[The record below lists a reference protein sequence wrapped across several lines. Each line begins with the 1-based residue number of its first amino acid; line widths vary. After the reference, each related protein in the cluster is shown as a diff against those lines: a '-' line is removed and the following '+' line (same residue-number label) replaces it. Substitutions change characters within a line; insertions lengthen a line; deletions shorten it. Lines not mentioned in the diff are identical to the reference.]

1 YQTTTEQVVLGS
13 VGQDEHFV
21 LEKTYNH
28 IGIPN
33 YTKPLKLYV
42 TQIPFSKV
50 TFRAFEKANA
60 LQAAKLNVNY
70 VDSLETKPTFL
81 NIQTVDEIGL
91 MQMLNGKENKD
102 VKNYMMNQDQSHVI
116 LNVSVVFDETVMQQ
130 IAKADEVF
138 L

>member
-1 YQTTTEQVVLGS
+1 MHKIIIPLLGFLLLFSSCKSISVQSKQYQTTTEQVVLGS

-81 NIQTVDEIGL
+81 NIQTVDE
-91 MQMLNGKENKD
+91 
-102 VKNYMMNQDQSHVI
+102 
-116 LNVSVVFDETVMQQ
+116 
-130 IAKADEVF
+130 
-138 L
+138 